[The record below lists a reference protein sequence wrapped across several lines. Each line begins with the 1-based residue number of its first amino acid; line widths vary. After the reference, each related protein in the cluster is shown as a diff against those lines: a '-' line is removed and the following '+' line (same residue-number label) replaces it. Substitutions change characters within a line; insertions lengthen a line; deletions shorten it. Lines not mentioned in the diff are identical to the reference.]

1 MAVSLR
7 ERRRQM
13 LRDEILLAAGALMN
27 EKGYAAMSMDELASQ
42 VGISKPT
49 LYSHFTTKEELV
61 VAAVTYWFDRVSEVV
76 AADTMPRTPL
86 QQLAFIIRTVVQI
99 QIDRGALSPRP
110 WAPEVFQM
118 LCQHAEVRER
128 LGQIDSG
135 IKRLVHEARA
145 SGEINPNLDPV
156 VVVRVFFTL
165 LHTLKAPLPFEI
177 GQPELTAVADTLATI
192 FERGVQARA
201 PE

>member
-1 MAVSLR
+1 
-7 ERRRQM
+7 M
-13 LRDEILLAAGALMN
+13 LRDEILLAAGALMH

-76 AADTMPRTPL
+76 AADTTPRTPL

-99 QIDRGALSPRP
+99 QVDRGALSPRP

-118 LCQHAEVRER
+118 LCGHAEVRER

-156 VVVRVFFTL
+156 VIVRVFFTL
-165 LHTLKAPLPFEI
+165 IHTLKAPLPFEV
-177 GQPELTAVADTLATI
+177 GVPELSAVADTLATI
-192 FERGVQARA
+192 FERGVQART
-201 PE
+201 